1 MKVLIADQFEQSGID
16 AIVAAGCEVV
26 YEPSL
31 ADRQLADALAA
42 RRPDVL
48 IVRSTKV
55 TETMLADTSLSL
67 IVRAGAGVNTID
79 VNAAS
84 RRGIY
89 VSNCPGKNS
98 IAVAEL
104 TFALMLALDR
114 RIAENVSDLR
124 TGKWNK
130 KEYSNAR
137 GLFGRTLG
145 ILGYG
150 NIGQEVAR
158 RGLAFGM
165 RVIVWSR
172 RFNRGSELADQ
183 GSIASDRGSI
193 VFDSRS
199 PLPDPPVTIVHS
211 PEAVADQADILTVH
225 LALAGETRNLVN
237 RSFLDRLRPGSY
249 FVNTSRAE
257 VVDQGALADAV
268 RSRGIR
274 VALDVFAKEPAASTG
289 EFTDPLL
296 TLPGVIGTHHIGAS
310 TEQAQEAIAAEAA
323 RIVRVYKETGKVPN
337 VVNLATTTPATHMLV
352 VRHRDR
358 PGVLAH
364 VFDHLRAGNLN
375 VQETENIVFE
385 GAEAAIARI
394 NLDRE
399 PPAALLATIAG
410 GNQDILN
417 LYLVKI

>member
-31 ADRQLADALAA
+31 VDQQLADALTA

-55 TETMLADTSLSL
+55 TEPMLADTSLSL

-130 KEYSNAR
+130 KEYSHAR

-158 RGLAFGM
+158 RALAFGM
-165 RVIVWSR
+165 RVVVWSR
-172 RFNRGSELADQ
+172 RFDRGSGIGDQ
-183 GSIASDRGSI
+183 GSS
-193 VFDSRS
+193 
-199 PLPDPPVTIVHS
+199 VTVVHS

-225 LALAGETRNLVN
+225 LALASDTRNLVN
-237 RSFLDRLRPGSY
+237 RSLLDRLKPGAY

-257 VVDQGALADAV
+257 VVDHEALADAV

-296 TLPGVIGTHHIGAS
+296 TLPGVIGTHHVGAS

-375 VQETENIVFE
+375 VQETENVVFE

>member
-1 MKVLIADQFEQSGID
+1 
-16 AIVAAGCEVV
+16 
-26 YEPSL
+26 
-31 ADRQLADALAA
+31 
-42 RRPDVL
+42 
-48 IVRSTKV
+48 V
-55 TETMLADTSLSL
+55 TEPMLANTSLSL

-104 TFALMLALDR
+104 TFALILALDR
-114 RIAENVSDLR
+114 RIAENVTDLR
-124 TGKWNK
+124 AGKWNK
-130 KEYSNAR
+130 KEYSKAR

-150 NIGQEVAR
+150 NIGREVTR
-158 RGLAFGM
+158 RAQAFGM
-165 RVIVWSR
+165 RVVVWSR
-172 RFNRGSELADQ
+172 RFQEPSDPGS
-183 GSIASDRGSI
+183 GI
-193 VFDSRS
+193 
-199 PLPDPPVTIVHS
+199 PDPGVTVVHS
-211 PEAVADQADILTVH
+211 PEAVAEQADILSVH
-225 LALAGETRNLVN
+225 LALAADTRDFVGESL
-237 RSFLDRLRPGSY
+237 LKHLKPGSY
-249 FVNTSRAE
+249 VVNTSRAE
-257 VVDQGALADAV
+257 VVDHTALANAV
-268 RSRGIR
+268 RNRGIR
-274 VALDVFAKEPAASTG
+274 AALDVFAGEPASSTG
-289 EFTDPLL
+289 EFSDPLL
-296 TLPGVIGTHHIGAS
+296 ALPGVIGTHHIGAS

-337 VVNLATTTPATHMLV
+337 VVNLATTTPATHVLV

-394 NLDRE
+394 NLDGK
-399 PPAALLATIAG
+399 PPAELLQTIAR
-410 GNQDILN
+410 GNADILN

>member
-16 AIVAAGCEVV
+16 AIVAAGCEVI
-26 YEPSL
+26 YDPSL
-31 ADRQLADALAA
+31 ADQQLADALTAS
-42 RRPDVL
+42 RPDVL
-48 IVRSTKV
+48 VVRSTKV
-55 TETMLADTSLSL
+55 TEPMLANTSLSL

-79 VNAAS
+79 VKAAS

-104 TFALMLALDR
+104 TFALILALDR
-114 RIAENVSDLR
+114 RIAENVADLR
-124 TGKWNK
+124 AGKWNK
-130 KEYSNAR
+130 KEYSKAR

-158 RGLAFGM
+158 RALAFGM
-165 RVIVWSR
+165 RVVVWSR
-172 RFNRGSELADQ
+172 RFQESSHSGSRISDP
-183 GSIASDRGSI
+183 GSRM
-193 VFDSRS
+193 
-199 PLPDPPVTIVHS
+199 PDPGVMVAHS
-211 PEAVADQADILTVH
+211 PEAVAEQADILSVH
-225 LALAGETRNLVN
+225 LALAGHTRNLVSGSILN
-237 RSFLDRLRPGSY
+237 RLKPGSY

-257 VVDQGALADAV
+257 VVDDVALASAV
-268 RSRGIR
+268 RNRAIR
-274 VALDVFAKEPAASTG
+274 VALDVFAQEPASSTG
-289 EFTDPLL
+289 DFSDPLL

-323 RIVRVYKETGKVPN
+323 RIVRVYKESGKVPN
-337 VVNLATTTPATHMLV
+337 VVNLATTTPATHVLV

-394 NLDRE
+394 NLDGE
-399 PPAALLATIAG
+399 PPAELLQTIAR
-410 GNQDILN
+410 GNPDILN